1 MSGILPMRQ
10 PNQLKELETC
20 YVLRNFFRISPTL
33 LILACIWL
41 WYAEPA
47 YGQEV
52 IDVTPAPLQEQEQQH
67 PRLDETQL
75 QQIVGPIALYSDD
88 LLALVLGA
96 AAHPVQAISAARRV
110 TQQNNSA
117 TAIDYDPDWHP
128 SVVALTHYPQALQ
141 RFDQDL
147 QWTQQ
152 LHEAVRWQNKEL
164 LNAIQTFRRNAHKGQ
179 ALYSSEH
186 VVVEDDGS
194 FIRIRQ
200 RHPELIYVPD
210 YQPRNVVV
218 VRSEPTHK
226 IIHRTWYQPIV
237 YRSYNRFDPYYHPR
251 AVHDPFWYD
260 PFWNDPLWGVNS
272 HGFLTWRDRHTPRPR
287 AIRKAKRWWH
297 KPRKRAHSPRASHTV
312 ASTPKAKYRRRTDPN
327 NEPSHRQ
334 PRKHHSVNAFNQ
346 PMFENNRGLSPRTVR
361 PKTQPST
368 PKRATRHNSQN
379 NGQRRYN
386 SDAKPIMNN
395 RQPARASGPIR

>member
-1 MSGILPMRQ
+1 MRQ
-10 PNQLKELETC
+10 PNQLKELETSD
-20 YVLRNFFRISPTL
+20 VLRNFFRSSPIL

-41 WYAEPA
+41 WYAKPA

-52 IDVTPAPLQEQEQQH
+52 IDVTPAPLQEQKQEQERQS
-67 PRLDETQL
+67 PRFDETQL

-110 TQQNNSA
+110 TQQSNSG
-117 TAIDYDPDWHP
+117 TTIDYDSDWHP

-152 LHEAVRWQNKEL
+152 LHEAVRWQNKGL
-164 LNAIQTFRRNAHKGQ
+164 LNAIQTFRRNARKGH
-179 ALYSSEH
+179 ALSSTEH
-186 VVVEDDGS
+186 VVVEDDGR

-200 RHPELIYVPD
+200 SNPELIHVPD
-210 YQPRNVVV
+210 YQPRNVVE
-218 VRSEPTHK
+218 VRYEPTHK
-226 IIHRTWYQPIV
+226 IIHRTRYQPIV
-237 YRSYNRFDPYYHPR
+237 YRSYDRFDPYYHPLS
-251 AVHDPFWYD
+251 VHDPFWYD

-272 HGFLTWRDRHTPRPR
+272 HGFLSWRDHYTPHPR
-287 AIRKAKRWWH
+287 AMRKAKRWWH
-297 KPRKRAHSPRASHTV
+297 KPRRRARNPSASHTV
-312 ASTPKAKYRRRTDPN
+312 ASIPKAESSRRADPN
-327 NEPSHRQ
+327 NEPNHRQ
-334 PRKHHSVNAFNQ
+334 PRKHHSVNAFNR

-361 PKTQPST
+361 PKTQPSA
-368 PKRATRHNSQN
+368 PRRATRQNSQD

-386 SDAKPIMNN
+386 PDAKPMMHN
-395 RQPARASGPIR
+395 RQPARTLGPIK